1 MSTQENNK
9 LKIVLCPFCLE
20 YKMMFQE
27 PMSASAQL
35 AYETHIDK
43 CPVRRKNRINDA
55 ISKTLDENHDL
66 LLRLDDSNDE

>member
-1 MSTQENNK
+1 MYTQGNNK

-20 YKMMFQE
+20 YKMLFQE

-43 CPVRRKNRINDA
+43 CPVRKKN
-55 ISKTLDENHDL
+55 KKG
-66 LLRLDDSNDE
+66 DD